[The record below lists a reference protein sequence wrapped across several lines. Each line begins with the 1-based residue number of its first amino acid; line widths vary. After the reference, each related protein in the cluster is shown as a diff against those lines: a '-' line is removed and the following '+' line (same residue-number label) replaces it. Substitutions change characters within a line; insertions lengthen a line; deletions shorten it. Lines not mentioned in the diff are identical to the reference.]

1 MRHIQQIIFSLTA
14 IASLAFAGCQQ
25 VTKPT
30 QTTQVVEAPAEA
42 TSTESTPS
50 LQKPSN
56 QFDLQGKIGVKTPK
70 QSGSAFYTWSQDQE
84 NFNIQLNGI
93 LGIGKTIIEGKS
105 GEVTLNST
113 KTGLISAE
121 NPEELLEKATGWV
134 APITHIINWVQA
146 FPATENAQIQRD
158 TSQRIA
164 QLVEDG
170 WVVDFSY
177 NDKATLPNKLILKQ
191 TLENDQENRITM
203 VIQNR

>member
-1 MRHIQQIIFSLTA
+1 M
-14 IASLAFAGCQQ
+14 
-25 VTKPT
+25 
-30 QTTQVVEAPAEA
+30 
-42 TSTESTPS
+42 
-50 LQKPSN
+50 
-56 QFDLQGKIGVKTPK
+56 KTPK

>member
-1 MRHIQQIIFSLTA
+1 MRHIQKLIFTLTA
-14 IASLAFAGCQQ
+14 TASLAFVGCQQ

-30 QTTQVVEAPAEA
+30 QTTQVVEAPTEA

>member
-1 MRHIQQIIFSLTA
+1 MRHIQKLIFTLAATA
-14 IASLAFAGCQQ
+14 TLSFAGCQQ
-25 VTKPT
+25 VVKPT
-30 QTTQVVEAPAEA
+30 QTTTTVEVPTEA

-105 GEVTLNST
+105 GEVTLNSA